1 MCGTCGCGSATVPG
15 GGAEAATAGGTPA
28 EIAPSSTRQL
38 TLQRRLLER
47 NDLQAAANRHHFE
60 QHDLLALNLLSAP
73 GSGKTALLEQ
83 LATRWPRPPVGVI
96 VGDLATDNDARR
108 LQAAG
113 ARAVQIRTGDLCHL
127 EAHLVERAFAQLD
140 STGMELL
147 VIENVGNLVCPT
159 GFDLGEHL
167 RLAVLSVTE
176 GEDKP
181 LKYPG
186 LFRSA
191 DAVLLNKID
200 LAEAVDFRRDEA
212 LANLAAITPAARVFE
227 VSARSGAGL
236 AELIGWLEQQ
246 RRQRGLQARAHQHGH
261 GHPHAHG

>member
-1 MCGTCGCGSATVPG
+1 MCGTCGCSAGPPAATEPTPVGSAPVEP
-15 GGAEAATAGGTPA
+15 APVAVAPAAH
-28 EIAPSSTRQL
+28 RQL

-47 NDLQAAANRHHFE
+47 NDLQAAANRAHFE
-60 QHDLLALNLLSAP
+60 QHGLLVLNLLSAP

-83 LATRWPRPPVGVI
+83 LAARWPRPPVGVI

-127 EAHLVERAFAQLD
+127 EAPLVARAFAQLEHA
-140 STGMELL
+140 GLELL

-181 LKYPG
+181 LKYPA

-200 LAEAVDFRRDEA
+200 LAEAVGFRRDEA
-212 LANLAAITPAARVFE
+212 LANLAAIAPAARLFE
-227 VSARSGAGL
+227 LSARSGAGL
-236 AELIGWLEQQ
+236 AELIGWLEGQ
-246 RRQRGLQARAHQHGH
+246 RRQRGLGERVHRPGP
-261 GHPHAHG
+261 G

>member
-1 MCGTCGCGSATVPG
+1 
-15 GGAEAATAGGTPA
+15 
-28 EIAPSSTRQL
+28 
-38 TLQRRLLER
+38 
-47 NDLQAAANRHHFE
+47 
-60 QHDLLALNLLSAP
+60 
-73 GSGKTALLEQ
+73 
-83 LATRWPRPPVGVI
+83 

-140 STGMELL
+140 ATGMELL

-181 LKYPG
+181 LKYPA

-200 LAEAVDFRRDEA
+200 LAEAVAFRRDEA
-212 LANLAAITPAARVFE
+212 LANLAAIAPTARVFE

-236 AELIGWLEQQ
+236 AELIDWLEQQ
-246 RRQRGLQARAHQHGH
+246 RRQRGLQARAHHHGH
-261 GHPHAHG
+261 GPTHAHG

>member
-1 MCGTCGCGSATVPG
+1 MCGQCGCG
-15 GGAEAATAGGTPA
+15 GGAAPEVGATAATP
-28 EIAPSSTRQL
+28 IDAPEATRQL

-47 NDLQAAANRHHFE
+47 NDLQAAANRSHFE
-60 QHDLLALNLLSAP
+60 QHGLLALNLLSAP

-83 LATRWPRPPVGVI
+83 LAARWPHPPVGVI

-140 STGMELL
+140 SRDMELL
-147 VIENVGNLVCPT
+147 VIENVGNLVCPS

-181 LKYPG
+181 LKYPA

-200 LAEAVDFRRDEA
+200 LAEAVAFRREEA
-212 LANLAAITPAARVFE
+212 LANLAVIAPSARLFE

-246 RRQRGLQARAHQHGH
+246 RSQRGLQARAH
-261 GHPHAHG
+261 AHG